1 MKKIYLVID
10 TETTGSS
17 PLGGDRILE
26 IAAIPIYGNKI
37 LQNLSFQSLVN
48 PLVLIP
54 AQITGIHGLKNEDV
68 SEEPTMAEVF
78 PRFRD
83 YVGGATIV
91 GHNIVNDMTFFD
103 IASKE
108 TGVLP
113 LTNNYIDTISI
124 AHEVFSEGPYS
135 LKSIAGRLKIR
146 DVPTHRAMDDARVTA
161 KVFLALARRLG
172 GISEMI
178 KYEKK
183 WRG

>member
-17 PLGGDRILE
+17 PLEGDRILE
-26 IAAIPIYGNKI
+26 IAAIPVYGNKI
-37 LQNLSFQSLVN
+37 LHNLSFQSLVN
-48 PLVLIP
+48 PLVMIP

-68 SEEPTMAEVF
+68 LDEPTMAEVF
-78 PRFRD
+78 PRFRN

-108 TGVLP
+108 TGILP
-113 LTNNYIDTISI
+113 LANNYIDTIDI
-124 AHEVFSEGPYS
+124 AHEVFSEGPYG
-135 LKSIAGRLKIR
+135 LKSIAKRLRIR

-172 GISEMI
+172 GISQMV

>member
-17 PLGGDRILE
+17 PLSGDRILE
-26 IAAIPIYGNKI
+26 IAAIPVYGNKI
-37 LQNLSFQSLVN
+37 LHNLSFQSLVN
-48 PLVLIP
+48 PLVMIP

-83 YVGGATIV
+83 YVGGATLV

-113 LTNNYIDTISI
+113 LVNNYIDTIDI
-124 AHEVFSEGPYS
+124 AHEVFFEGPYS
-135 LKSIAGRLKIR
+135 LTNIAKRLKIR

-172 GISEMI
+172 GVFEMI

>member
-17 PLGGDRILE
+17 PLSGDRILE
-26 IAAIPIYGNKI
+26 IAAIPVYGNKI
-37 LQNLSFQSLVN
+37 LHNLSFQSLVN
-48 PLVLIP
+48 PLVKIP

-83 YVGGATIV
+83 YVGGATLV

-113 LTNNYIDTISI
+113 LVNNYIDTIDI
-124 AHEVFSEGPYS
+124 AHEVFFRRSIQPHQYCQEIEDKRCSYSQSYGRCEGNGEGLPC
-135 LKSIAGRLKIR
+135 
-146 DVPTHRAMDDARVTA
+146 
-161 KVFLALARRLG
+161 LG
-172 GISEMI
+172 
-178 KYEKK
+178 
-183 WRG
+183 